1 MVKHGTAS
9 QVQAEAAG
17 LRWLAAAAAGCPV
30 PEVHE
35 PAAGQAGGPAGAR
48 AEDGSAQHRLV
59 IARIHGHRPDEAAAH
74 SFGAR
79 LARTHLAGAPG
90 YGSAPP
96 GAPAEGWIAALRL
109 SYAESSHWAPW
120 YADHR
125 VAPYVR
131 IARDRGALDPG
142 QGALLDRLCSRLRDD
157 DGDVGGPDEPAAR
170 LHGDL
175 WAGNVVWGPDP
186 RLPGEG
192 TGWLIDPAAHGGH
205 REGDLAMLALF
216 GITGLETVLAA
227 YTAAAAEAGRPLD
240 PGWPARVGLHQ
251 VHPLLVHACL
261 FGGGYGAAAVRAART
276 VL

>member
-1 MVKHGTAS
+1 
-9 QVQAEAAG
+9 
-17 LRWLAAAAAGCPV
+17 V
-30 PEVHE
+30 PQVHE
-35 PAAGQAGGPAGAR
+35 PAGEQAGSAAVAV
-48 AEDGSAQHRLV
+48 AEDGSAHHRLV
-59 IARIHGHRPDEAAAH
+59 IARIHGHRPDEAAAR

-79 LARTHLAGAPG
+79 LARTHLTGAPG

-109 SYAESSHWAPW
+109 AYAESSHWAPW

-142 QGALLDRLCSRLRDD
+142 QAALLDRLCSRLRDD
-157 DGDVGGPDEPAAR
+157 DGDGGGPDEPAAR

-186 RLPGEG
+186 DRPGEG

-205 REGDLAMLALF
+205 REGDLLALALF
-216 GITGLETVLAA
+216 GITGLETVLALHRRCRR
-227 YTAAAAEAGRPLD
+227 AGRPLD